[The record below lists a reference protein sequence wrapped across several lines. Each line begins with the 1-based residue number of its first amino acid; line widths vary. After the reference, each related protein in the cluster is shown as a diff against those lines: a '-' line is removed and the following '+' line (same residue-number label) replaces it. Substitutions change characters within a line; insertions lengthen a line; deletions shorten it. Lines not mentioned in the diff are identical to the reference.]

1 MPDKNKQGR
10 IFLLD
15 RAKAAQ
21 TGTFWLSLFQEEK
34 LVRDLVRGQ
43 DLSNPGGFTI
53 DEGGSVATFN
63 GAQQQNKAIVFP
75 SGAGIGNIIVAA
87 RIKATAAQAANP
99 GAAFGI
105 AASAGGQTG
114 IGVGF
119 DGSNNVGHAYLDSGS
134 AGLRGY
140 SAGALNTYYTVFA
153 QRLSNTNAY
162 GWING
167 NPATT
172 SQGAAGGSIGTI
184 DELVIGAQHR
194 SSGYLR
200 QFKGNIEWAALIFLP
215 KGAGSGTDGLMS
227 DEFAKYL
234 YESNYPYSLE
244 AKPSRIWV
252 AAAGGGDAT
261 ATITGVSGSAQVGTV
276 STSGN
281 ASVSLPG
288 ASGAGGVGNVVAS
301 VSAATAITGVNGAG
315 QVGNTTQTGAAN
327 VAVSTVAGTGQVG
340 TVSASGI
347 GAPDG
352 NVAIT
357 GIAGTG
363 QVGTL
368 AASGNGAVSITGIAA
383 TGSVGSVTPSVTVT
397 TTITGA
403 IGTGSVGATT
413 QTGAANATVSSAVG
427 IGLVGTVSATGTSQ
441 DGNAVIS
448 GISGIGSVG
457 IVSANDG
464 TVVNNHGFIIID
476 TEPRLWWKR
485 KPSKLDDKKAE
496 EKIFK
501 VARVIER
508 VVKHVANS
516 NEPSV
521 SKEVYR
527 KAAYAEVAPLLRE
540 MPGFDWSP
548 MFRAILTQSKLQ
560 EQNRIAAEQAGIL
573 AKQEIERIKRIRDDE
588 EALIVLLMGA

>member
-1 MPDKNKQGR
+1 MSNLILPQKWTNQPQTPVGIDWGNPLTRGLAFAWNAANPRHLENGR
-10 IFLLD
+10 LATTD
-15 RAKAAQ
+15 N
-21 TGTFWLSLFQEEK
+21 TGK
-34 LVRDLVRGQ
+34 
-43 DLSNPGGFTI
+43 I
-53 DEGGSVATFN
+53 
-63 GAQQQNKAIVFP
+63 I
-75 SGAGIGNIIVAA
+75 AGIGRAVDSSTGQVNLEWANYQPIVTSDGAGTGDFTLCLLANPAVAGGGAVEHGLAQKNDAA
-87 RIKATAAQAANP
+87 GAPYAQATLLFHANATAGYVSGSVSFFTYSSSSAGIAATGKIDGNWHLWTGTRRGTTFSLYRDAELIASATDVVRNISQASRYLAIGSRGNGTTEAYRD
-99 GAAFGI
+99 GAAFAFGSNRALSASEI
-105 AASAGGQTG
+105 ATLASNPWQIFKAPARRLWVAGAGG
-114 IGVGF
+114 
-119 DGSNNVGHAYLDSGS
+119 
-134 AGLRGY
+134 
-140 SAGALNTYYTVFA
+140 
-153 QRLSNTNAY
+153 
-162 GWING
+162 NG
-167 NPATT
+167 
-172 SQGAAGGSIGTI
+172 
-184 DELVIGAQHR
+184 
-194 SSGYLR
+194 
-200 QFKGNIEWAALIFLP
+200 
-215 KGAGSGTDGLMS
+215 
-227 DEFAKYL
+227 
-234 YESNYPYSLE
+234 
-244 AKPSRIWV
+244 
-252 AAAGGGDAT
+252 T
-261 ATITGVSGSAQVGTV
+261 ATITGVSGAGQVGAL
-276 STSGN
+276 SPSGN

-288 ASGAGGVGNVVAS
+288 ASGAGSVGNVVAS

-403 IGTGSVGATT
+403 IGTGSVGTTT

-485 KPSKLDDKKAE
+485 KPRKLDDKEAE
-496 EKIFK
+496 EKI
-501 VARVIER
+501 VEVVRTIER
-508 VVKHVANS
+508 VANS
-516 NEPSV
+516 IKPSV
-521 SKEVYR
+521 SKEVLR
-527 KAAYAEVAPLLRE
+527 KAAYAEIAPLLQE

-588 EALIVLLMGA
+588 DALIVLLMGA